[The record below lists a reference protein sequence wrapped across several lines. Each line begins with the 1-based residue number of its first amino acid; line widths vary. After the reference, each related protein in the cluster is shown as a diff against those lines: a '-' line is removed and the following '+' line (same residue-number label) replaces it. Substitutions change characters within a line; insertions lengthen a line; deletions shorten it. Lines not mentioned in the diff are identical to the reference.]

1 MIEVALLYDLDRG
14 VDLNAYAEWA
24 KKVIGQVLR
33 SPGLIEFR
41 AHRNLLGSP
50 QIRSISVWES
60 LADWQ
65 GFFQSEAWQAAEAE
79 LRGRFVSNFRVEL
92 WGPSP
97 MVPEPLKPAR

>member
-14 VDLNAYAEWA
+14 VDQKAYAEWA
-24 KKVIGQVLR
+24 KKTIGQVLR

-41 AHRNLLGSP
+41 AQRNLLGSP

-65 GFFQSEAWQAAEAE
+65 NFSQSETWQAAEAE
-79 LRGRFVSNFRVEL
+79 LRGKFASALRVEL

-97 MVPEPLKPAR
+97 MVPDPLKPGK

>member
-14 VDLNAYAEWA
+14 VDPNAYAEWA
-24 KKVIGQVLR
+24 KKVIGHVLR

-65 GFFQSEAWQAAEAE
+65 GFLQSEAWQAAEAE
-79 LRGRFVSNFRVEL
+79 LRGRFASNLRFEL

-97 MVPEPLKPAR
+97 VVPEPLKPAK